1 MGCDHAQG
9 FLWSAAVPSDEIV
22 SMLRTNTIRPEG
34 VDPLGARDNRRAQTG
49 LVAAPDTGR
58 MLEPISRLR

>member
-1 MGCDHAQG
+1 
-9 FLWSAAVPSDEIV
+9 
-22 SMLRTNTIRPEG
+22 MLRTNTIRREG
-34 VDPLGARDNRRAQTG
+34 VDPLGARDNLRAHIG